1 MASDAKAVPGSADL
15 PDLPLGRF
23 AGREAFA
30 QSVRTALASAAR
42 EGWRELVLSDA
53 DFHDW
58 PLHERSVVDSLQSW
72 ARSGHHLLMLATRFD
87 AVQRHQPRF
96 VSWRQTWDHIIECR
110 QCRAADPQ
118 DFPSAIWSPAWVLQR
133 HDVARSVFVC
143 DTDPSRRL
151 ALRQVL
157 DEWRRNST
165 PGFPATTLGL

>member
-1 MASDAKAVPGSADL
+1 MASDADADPCSSNVPK
-15 PDLPLGRF
+15 LPLGRF

-30 QSVRTALASAAR
+30 QGIRAALACAAR
-42 EGWRELVLSDA
+42 EGWRELILCDA

-58 PLHERSVVDSLQSW
+58 PLPERAVVDALQAW
-72 ARSGHHLLMLATRFD
+72 ARSGRHLLMLATRFD
-87 AVQRHQPRF
+87 TVQRHQPRF
-96 VSWRQTWDHIIECR
+96 VRWRQTWDHIIECR

-143 DTDPSRRL
+143 DADASRRL